1 MDGWIYI
8 VGRILLIFV
17 NLLSENFFTIT
28 HLASYIG
35 IFEMIILSS
44 STEGKEIIEHVSY
57 VYILVYKRKIFLS
70 ILMSSVVCVHFS
82 QTFVNH
88 FAT

>member
-1 MDGWIYI
+1 
-8 VGRILLIFV
+8 
-17 NLLSENFFTIT
+17 
-28 HLASYIG
+28 
-35 IFEMIILSS
+35 MIILSS